1 VCQVQRLEEIPRR
14 PAASPEGI
22 GREFLAASRPVVVTG
37 AGEAWP
43 ALARWSP
50 EGLVER
56 FGSRV
61 VTVSVSPGSTFSV
74 DPLSGIDKRE
84 MTFAEYVQ
92 RLTDNGPERVY
103 LMQQQLAR
111 IFPELWDEIEVP
123 SLIPEAAGPPTVNF
137 WFGRAGTISPL
148 HFDIADNFLAQVV
161 GRKKVVLYPP
171 DQGPYLYPGPLNTK
185 AAHMSRV
192 DIDDPDLDRFPEF
205 AKAHGFVGVI
215 EPGDMVH
222 IPAFWWHQ
230 VYSLDLAMSVNF
242 WWKAVLERCFGTGL
256 NRILASNQVFNDLAA
271 LESIVDL
278 GEVEPDGLA
287 RYLADRDCYDGAVIV
302 AGARLQHHLRVLQEK
317 ASGAGGAAANAGPA
331 GPAGPPQTGRQLV
344 DGLARAGTLS
354 PADCARV
361 RTWLDTAV
369 RVKAGGQA
377 GTLRADQAR
386 DMLNGVEQLLS
397 ASAA

>member
-1 VCQVQRLEEIPRR
+1 MQRLEEIPRR
-14 PAASPEGI
+14 PAAAPEEVE
-22 GREFLAASRPVVVTG
+22 REFLAASKPVIVTG

-50 EGLVER
+50 QALVER
-56 FGSRV
+56 FGSRM

-74 DPLSGIDKRE
+74 DPISGIDKRE
-84 MTFAEYVQ
+84 MTFADYVR
-92 RLTDNGPERVY
+92 RLTDDGPERVY

-111 IFPELWDEIEVP
+111 IFPELWDEIEIP
-123 SLIPEAAGPPTVNF
+123 SLIPVSAGSPTVNF
-137 WFGRAGTISPL
+137 WFGQAGTISPL

-192 DIDDPDLDRFPEF
+192 DIDHPDQAKHPEF
-205 AKAHGFVGVI
+205 GKARGFEGVI

-242 WWKAVLERCFGTGL
+242 WWKPVLERCFGAGL
-256 NRILASNQVFNDLAA
+256 NRVLASNQVFNDLGA

-278 GEVEPDGLA
+278 GDVDPDGLA

-302 AGARLQHHLRVLQEK
+302 AGARLQHHLRGLQQRV
-317 ASGAGGAAANAGPA
+317 SGA
-331 GPAGPPQTGRQLV
+331 AGPPQTGRQLV

-354 PADCARV
+354 PADAARV
-361 RTWLDTAV
+361 RSWLDTAV
-369 RVKAGGQA
+369 RAKAGGQGA
-377 GTLRADQAR
+377 GLRPDQVR
-386 DMLNGVEQLLS
+386 DVLTGVEQLLA